1 VTSENTQNPVPED
14 PGSTS
19 ENTNRHPEA
28 VAAPTARRRGARP
41 TLLPEDFTDFLAT
54 YASALEKVPMSADT
68 RRTYVS
74 RVRMYLAWL
83 ADGTSSGSSRRRFR
97 GDPLTN
103 PTARD
108 WAIRDYRLYLLR
120 EATPKRSVRYSNNAL
135 AALDDFYVRLG
146 LGKANVGRDELPKT
160 APKAMDANAEIRWL
174 RAVESWPHARDRA
187 MALLPFYAGLRIGDI
202 VALDVD
208 DVRLSAR
215 KGALRVFGKG
225 GKTREVPVHPALA
238 ALLQAWLDE
247 RAGWPGADRERAL
260 FLSRRGGR
268 PTARAASNVFTAIA
282 TRAGLEDAT
291 TAHVGRHTFVTRLVR
306 GGEDLITVAELAG
319 HARLE
324 TLKVYSHPTEADKQS
339 ALRHLAVDR

>member
-1 VTSENTQNPVPED
+1 MTSANTQNPAPDD

-19 ENTNRHPEA
+19 ENTNPHPEA
-28 VAAPTARRRGARP
+28 VTEPAPRRRGARP
-41 TLLPEDFTDFLAT
+41 TPLPEEFAEFLET
-54 YASALEKVPMSADT
+54 YAAELEKVPLSPDT

-83 ADGTSSGSSRRRFR
+83 ADGTGARRFR

-146 LGKANVGRDELPKT
+146 LGKANVGRDGLPKT
-160 APKAMDANAEIRWL
+160 APKAMDARAEIRWL
-174 RAVESWPHARDRA
+174 RAVEAWPHARDRA

-238 ALLQAWLDE
+238 ASLQAWLDE

-268 PTARAASNVFTAIA
+268 LTARAASNVFTAIA

-306 GGEDLITVAELAG
+306 GGEDLVTVAELAG

-324 TLKVYSHPTEADKQS
+324 TLKVYSQPTDEDKQS
-339 ALRHLAVDR
+339 ALCHLTVDR